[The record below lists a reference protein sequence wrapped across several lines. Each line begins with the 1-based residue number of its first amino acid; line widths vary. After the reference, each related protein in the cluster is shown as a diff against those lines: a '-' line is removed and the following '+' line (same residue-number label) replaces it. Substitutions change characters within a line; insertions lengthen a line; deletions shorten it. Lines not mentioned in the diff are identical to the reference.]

1 MTSKDLFSMPRTHT
15 PSRDATGVHSITSAA
30 GPHTQDMSHRMKV
43 YALQQGL
50 RIVCIVGVVFIDI
63 LWVRVL
69 LCIGAAVL
77 PWIAV
82 LMANRGA
89 DRSERTSTYYRPPQ
103 RIELPTVAET
113 QAKPENPETVVV
125 DGEFR
130 THEPPQAITYNRMG
144 TSRN

>member
-1 MTSKDLFSMPRTHT
+1 MPRTPT

-30 GPHTQDMSHRMKV
+30 DPHTQDMSHRMKV

-63 LWVRVL
+63 LWLRIVL
-69 LCIGAAVL
+69 CVGAAVL

-113 QAKPENPETVVV
+113 QAKPEDPETVIV

-130 THEPPQAITYNRMG
+130 THEPPKAITYNQTG